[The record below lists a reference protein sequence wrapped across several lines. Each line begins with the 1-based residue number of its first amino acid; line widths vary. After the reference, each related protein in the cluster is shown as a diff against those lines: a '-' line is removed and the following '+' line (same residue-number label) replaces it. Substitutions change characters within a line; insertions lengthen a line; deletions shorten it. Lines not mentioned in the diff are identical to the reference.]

1 MTDEQFWDNGFR
13 HFHNAYAG
21 YLQRLETEQ
30 KMAFRVA
37 QWQTSI
43 LAGLQVDRK
52 HRKKLEKALRLPWD
66 EERKEEVRLPS
77 AEDLK
82 EFEKMDRYAKRLA
95 RKEAKR
101 KTE

>member
-1 MTDEQFWDNGFR
+1 MSDEQFWDNNFR

-21 YLQRLETEQ
+21 YLQRIETEQ

-52 HRKKLEKALRLPWD
+52 QKHKLEKVLRLPWD
-66 EERKEEVRLPS
+66 EESKAPARMPS
-77 AEDLK
+77 ADDLD
-82 EFEKMDRYAKRLA
+82 EFRKMDRKARRIAKQ
-95 RKEAKR
+95 
-101 KTE
+101 KTN